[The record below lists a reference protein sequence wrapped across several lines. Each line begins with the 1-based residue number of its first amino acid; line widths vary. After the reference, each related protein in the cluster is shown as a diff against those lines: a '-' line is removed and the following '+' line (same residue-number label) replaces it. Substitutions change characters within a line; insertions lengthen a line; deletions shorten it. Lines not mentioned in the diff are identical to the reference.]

1 MTTERDKNTILEET
15 KMTNFTTIENLDMGL
30 RPAYDALIRYKHH
43 VCVARQNYKCEYE
56 AEIYEFVDEP
66 ETDGFSE
73 IECRLA
79 LIEKADTKFSDSGS
93 AIKWCFDKLDK

>member
-1 MTTERDKNTILEET
+1 MRSFATT
-15 KMTNFTTIENLDMGL
+15 TTFAWQG
-30 RPAYDALIRYKHH
+30 K
-43 VCVARQNYKCEYE
+43 NYKGEYE

-66 ETDGFSE
+66 EIDGFSE

-79 LIEKADTKFSDSGS
+79 LIEKADTLFPESGS

>member
-1 MTTERDKNTILEET
+1 
-15 KMTNFTTIENLDMGL
+15 MTNFTTIETLDFKM
-30 RPAYDALIRYKHH
+30 RPAYDALVRYKHH
-43 VCVARQNYKCEYE
+43 VCLAAMNYKGEYK

-79 LIEKADTKFSDSGS
+79 LIEKADTKFTDSGS

>member
-1 MTTERDKNTILEET
+1 
-15 KMTNFTTIENLDMGL
+15 MTNFTTIEKLDLGMS
-30 RPAYDALIRYKHH
+30 PSYDALVRYKHH
-43 VCVARQNYKCEYE
+43 VCLATLTYKGDYE

-79 LIEKADTKFSDSGS
+79 LIEKADTTFPDSGT
-93 AIKWCFDKLDK
+93 AIKWCFDKLDR

>member
-1 MTTERDKNTILEET
+1 
-15 KMTNFTTIENLDMGL
+15 MTNFTTIENLDMGL

-79 LIEKADTKFSDSGS
+79 LIEKADAKFSDSGS

>member
-1 MTTERDKNTILEET
+1 MTTERENKQKLEET
-15 KMTNFTTIENLDMGL
+15 KMTEFTTIEKLDLAMS
-30 RPAYDALIRYKHH
+30 PSYDALVRYKHH
-43 VCVARQNYKCEYE
+43 VCLASLNYKGEYE

-79 LIEKADTKFSDSGS
+79 MTEKADITFHDSGS

>member
-1 MTTERDKNTILEET
+1 
-15 KMTNFTTIENLDMGL
+15 MTNFTTIENLDLKMS
-30 RPAYDALIRYKHH
+30 ASYDALIRYKHH
-43 VCVARQNYKCEYE
+43 VCLAKINYKGQYE

-73 IECRLA
+73 IECRIA
-79 LIEKADTKFSDSGS
+79 LTEKANTTFPDSGT